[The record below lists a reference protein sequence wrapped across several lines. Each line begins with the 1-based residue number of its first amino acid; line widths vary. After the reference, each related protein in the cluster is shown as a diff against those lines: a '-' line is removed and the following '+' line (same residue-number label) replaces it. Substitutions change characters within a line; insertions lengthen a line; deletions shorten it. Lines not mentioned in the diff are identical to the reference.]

1 MAHVPEAVL
10 VCAVQIFPFDTLV
23 IRHLIP
29 SLGDENLFFFQC
41 HIGLV
46 SLEQLAAGLPK
57 EGLRIQWQFG
67 SDT

>member
-10 VCAVQIFPFDTLV
+10 VCAVQIFPFDSGF
-23 IRHLIP
+23 IRHFMP

-46 SLEQLAAGLPK
+46 TLEQLAAGFRK
-57 EGLRIQWQFG
+57 EGLRSHGQFG
-67 SDT
+67 SVT